1 MRLLI
6 RFLSA
11 TMFLLMTDGV
21 AAQNE
26 NMDESKVNPYTLP
39 DLLSSNGKKISNV
52 KQWERS
58 RKPEILSL
66 YQQHVYGRIPGR
78 PSAMHF
84 ITTSIDRNALQ
95 GKATRKE
102 VTIYFTAGEQG
113 PSMHLLLWIP
123 NKSDKSPVFVGLNFD
138 GNHTTH
144 TDSSITVTEKWKTT
158 SKNKA
163 IVRGS
168 QSTRWQVDT
177 LIAHGYGLATAWYQD
192 VERDDS
198 TGWQTGIR
206 TTLQESLQ
214 ITPKEWGALAVWGW
228 ANSRIMD
235 YLETD
240 EQVDAK
246 RVILTGHSRLGKAA
260 LWGAANDKR
269 FAAIIS
275 NNSGEGGAALARRNF
290 GEDVKRIN
298 RSFPHWFIGKF
309 KDYSFAVDQLPVDQ
323 HMLLA
328 TMAPRPLYV
337 ASALED
343 AWADPKGE
351 FLSAWHASAAYALY
365 VKKGIPSSNMP
376 PVNSPAGKWVR
387 YHIRTGKHDV
397 TLFDW
402 QQYIDF
408 ADEYVK

>member
-1 MRLLI
+1 MLI
-6 RFLSA
+6 RCFSA
-11 TMFLLMTDGV
+11 TLFLLMTLGV

-39 DLLSSNGKKISNV
+39 ELLISSNGKKITSI
-52 KQWERS
+52 KQWEKIR
-58 RKPEILSL
+58 RPEILSL
-66 YQQHVYGRIPGR
+66 YEKNVYGRIPGH
-78 PSAMHF
+78 PANMHF
-84 ITTSIDRNALQ
+84 IIRNEDKNAMQ

-102 VTIYFTAGEQG
+102 VTILFTAKEKG
-113 PSMHLLLWIP
+113 PALHLLLWLP
-123 NKSDKSPVFVGLNFD
+123 NQVAKAPVFVGLNFE

-144 TDSSITVTEKWKTT
+144 ADSSISITDSWMTT
-158 SKNKA
+158 SKNKT
-163 IVRGS
+163 VSRGS
-168 QSTRWQVDT
+168 QASRWQVDT

-198 TGWQTGIR
+198 TGWKTGIR
-206 TTLQESLQ
+206 TTLQESLK
-214 ITPKEWGALAVWGW
+214 ISPDEWAALAVWGW
-228 ANSRIMD
+228 TNSRIMD

-240 EQVDAK
+240 ARVDAK

-260 LWGAANDKR
+260 IWGAANDSR
-269 FAAIIS
+269 FAAIVS

-298 RSFPHWFIGKF
+298 RAFPHWFIGKF

-328 TMAPRPLYV
+328 LMAPRPLYV
-337 ASALED
+337 ASAQED

-351 FLSAWHASAAYALY
+351 FLSAWHASATYALY
-365 VKKGIPSSNMP
+365 IRKGIPSETMP
-376 PVNSPAGKWVR
+376 PVNSPAGKYVR

-397 TLFDW
+397 TLYDW
-402 QQYIDF
+402 QQYIAF
-408 ADEYVK
+408 ADEYVR

>member
-1 MRLLI
+1 MTMLI
-6 RFLSA
+6 RCLTA
-11 TMFLLMTDGV
+11 ALFLLMAVGV

-39 DLLSSNGKKISNV
+39 DLLNSKGRKIATA
-52 KQWERS
+52 KQWERV
-58 RKPEILSL
+58 RRPEILSL

-78 PSAMHF
+78 PPAMHF
-84 ITTSIDRNALQ
+84 TTTNIDTHALQ

-102 VTIYFTAGEQG
+102 VTIHFTAGEEG
-113 PSMHLLLWIP
+113 PSLHLLLWIP
-123 NKSDKSPVFVGLNFD
+123 NKKIKSPVFVGLNFE

-144 TDSSITVTEKWKTT
+144 GDSSITVTEKWKIT
-158 SKNKA
+158 SKNKS
-163 IVRGS
+163 ITRGS
-168 QSTRWQVDT
+168 QATRWQVDT

-206 TTLQESLQ
+206 TTLGETLGIS
-214 ITPKEWGALAVWGW
+214 TTEWGALAAWGW

-235 YLETD
+235 YLVTD

-269 FAAIIS
+269 FAAIVS

-298 RSFPHWFIGKF
+298 RAFPHWFIDKF
-309 KDYSFAVDQLPVDQ
+309 KEYSLAVDQLPVDQ

-337 ASALED
+337 ASAVED

-365 VKKGIPSSNMP
+365 VKKGIPSAIMP
-376 PVNSPAGKWVR
+376 PVNSPIGKYVR

-397 TLFDW
+397 TLYDW
-402 QQYIDF
+402 QQYINF
-408 ADEYVK
+408 ADECVK